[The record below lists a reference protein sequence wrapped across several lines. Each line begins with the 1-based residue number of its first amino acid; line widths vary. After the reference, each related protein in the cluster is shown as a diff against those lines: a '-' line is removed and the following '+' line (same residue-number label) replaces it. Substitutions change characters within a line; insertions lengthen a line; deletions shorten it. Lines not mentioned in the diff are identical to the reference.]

1 MNEPVIIIGGGG
13 HARVIAEAVRML
25 GATVLGHT
33 EVRPRDGGADRP
45 GFDLLGDD
53 RCILE
58 HAPDAVVLANGLGS
72 VGAPGARRDVF
83 VDFLARG
90 YRFPSLVHP
99 AATVSS
105 EAELGE
111 GVQVMAGAVVQAGCL
126 IGDNVIINTGAI
138 VDHDS
143 KIAEHAHVAPGAVIC
158 GGVRVGAGSHVGAG
172 ATIIHNVEIGE
183 ACIVGAGAVVVGDQ
197 AGGSTL
203 KGIPAR

>member
-99 AATVSS
+99 AATVSF
-105 EAELGE
+105 
-111 GVQVMAGAVVQAGCL
+111 
-126 IGDNVIINTGAI
+126 
-138 VDHDS
+138 
-143 KIAEHAHVAPGAVIC
+143 VAPPPTS
-158 GGVRVGAGSHVGAG
+158 RKFAGSVPASLITSIV
-172 ATIIHNVEIGE
+172 AMAKPAPLTIHPM
-183 ACIVGAGAVVVGDQ
+183 
-197 AGGSTL
+197 SPSSLT
-203 KGIPAR
+203 